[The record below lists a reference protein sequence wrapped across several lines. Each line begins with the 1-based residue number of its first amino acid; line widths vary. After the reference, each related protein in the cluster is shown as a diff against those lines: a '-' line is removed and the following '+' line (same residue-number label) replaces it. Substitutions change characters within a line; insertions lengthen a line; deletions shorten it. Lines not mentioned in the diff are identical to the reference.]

1 MVGSILPEVGP
12 PVRRASEPKVCGL
25 ELDPYAGS
33 GTTLLAAQ
41 ELGRRWIGIELN
53 PSYVDLIERRVL
65 NGAAS
70 SV

>member
-1 MVGSILPEVGP
+1 MPLDLARRCVRITSGEGSV
-12 PVRRASEPKVCGL
+12 V
-25 ELDPYAGS
+25 LDPYAGS